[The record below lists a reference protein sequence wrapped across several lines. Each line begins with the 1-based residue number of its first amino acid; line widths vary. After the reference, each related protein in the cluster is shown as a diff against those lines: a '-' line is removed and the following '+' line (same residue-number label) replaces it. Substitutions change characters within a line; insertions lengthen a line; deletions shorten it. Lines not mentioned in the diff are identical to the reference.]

1 MQQWL
6 TQQKKSNLRKSLKP
20 SEKNEKKVFSLNA
33 CTSVAYERK
42 ILIRKKKFVF

>member
-20 SEKNEKKVFSLNA
+20 SEKNEKKVFFLNA
-33 CTSVAYERK
+33 YASVAYEIK
-42 ILIRKKKFVF
+42 IFIRKKKFAF